1 MSGSGKTRP
10 PMSLT
15 DTAIKAFKA
24 EAEPYRVPDVRAKGL
39 ALRVAASG
47 KTWDLRASES
57 GAGASGGLPWV
68 AMAILE
74 PISRRRELVRT
85 S

>member
-24 EAEPYRVPDVRAKGL
+24 ETEPYRVPDVRAKGL

-47 KTWDLRASES
+47 KT
-57 GAGASGGLPWV
+57 GGLPWA
-68 AMAILE
+68 AMAILALV
-74 PISRRRELVRT
+74 SRRRELVPT